1 MTLDQMKEQL
11 EISSLPGCFAQFYDR
26 IANTWENRVKEI
38 LSDSFL
44 AQTLENCY
52 ALKPWRELI
61 LEAAA
66 QLRKNKALCLLVCL
80 LEVWVAEGGA
90 VSDKEYAPPKG
101 DGLAYDFLHLFPAIP
116 TMPASVDYLRKRGV
130 PEDVIAAT
138 MGEYDFCVDMCNTRM
153 GRPAFDRGRL
163 NWITR
168 VIRNELIRIGRFK
181 YDLPGNFL
189 KGARVYRSAAG
200 ETVILADALR
210 IHRSGRVLGSVG
222 HTDEDG
228 SFQAE
233 ITETET
239 AVTGH
244 RAVDGIVEKGL
255 TTLSKKDW
263 TLCLS
268 EADTFPRIHIP
279 PDGSFDRET
288 VNASYERAREIF
300 DTCYPDRPYK
310 AFFCST
316 WLMSTDLRKI
326 LKPTSNILSFQEPFT
341 LIPWPSSGRL
351 VFSFAFQMDAAIPE
365 DLNALPENTSLQRA
379 VKQLYLNGGYIHE
392 CAGFFF

>member
-1 MTLDQMKEQL
+1 MTLEQMQQNL
-11 EISSLPGCFAQFYDR
+11 SLSKLPACFPALYAQIKDTYEVHGTR
-26 IANTWENRVKEI
+26 I
-38 LSDSFL
+38 LSDDYIT
-44 AQTLENCY
+44 QTLESCY
-52 ALKPWRELI
+52 ALEPYRKTV

-66 QLRKNKALCLLVCL
+66 QLRQNEAMCLLVCL
-80 LEVWVAEGGA
+80 LEQWIRTGGNLA
-90 VSDKEYAPPKG
+90 DPDYEAPAG
-101 DGLAYDFLHLFPAIP
+101 QGLACDFLHLFPAIP
-116 TMPASVDYLRKRGV
+116 TMPESVSHLRGRGI

-138 MGEYDFCVDMCNTRM
+138 MGEYDFCVDMCNTRL

-200 ETVILADALR
+200 ETVILADNLR

-244 RAVDGIVEKGL
+244 RAVDGIVEKEL

-279 PDGSFDRET
+279 ADGSFDRET

-300 DTCYPDRPYK
+300 AKCYPDYPYK

-341 LIPWPSSGRL
+341 LIPFRSSGRL